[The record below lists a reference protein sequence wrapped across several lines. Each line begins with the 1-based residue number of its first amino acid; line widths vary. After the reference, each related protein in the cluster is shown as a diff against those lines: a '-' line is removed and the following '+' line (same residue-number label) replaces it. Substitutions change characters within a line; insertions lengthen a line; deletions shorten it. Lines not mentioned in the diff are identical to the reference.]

1 MVQIWHRCTHAELEH
16 KAFKRSQMMP
26 EGWIIPE
33 NRALAR
39 RPQILGLPLGYA
51 ALLIMAVLFLG
62 LTLHYIGAAIY
73 LLMFGWSLGKLVTY
87 YDPFAWELLAR
98 GLYLPRLMWP

>member
-1 MVQIWHRCTHAELEH
+1 
-16 KAFKRSQMMP
+16 MP
-26 EGWIIPE
+26 EGWVILE

-51 ALLIMAVLFLG
+51 ALLIMTVLFLG
-62 LTLHYIGAAIY
+62 LTADYIGAALY
-73 LLMFGWSLGKLVTY
+73 VLAFGWGLGKLVTL

-98 GLYLPRLMWP
+98 GFRIPHVMRP

>member
-1 MVQIWHRCTHAELEH
+1 
-16 KAFKRSQMMP
+16 MP
-26 EGWIIPE
+26 EGWVIPE

-51 ALLIMAVLFLG
+51 ALLIMAVLFLS

-73 LLMFGWSLGKLVTY
+73 LLLFGWSLGKLVTY

-98 GLYLPRLMWP
+98 GLYLPRLMRP